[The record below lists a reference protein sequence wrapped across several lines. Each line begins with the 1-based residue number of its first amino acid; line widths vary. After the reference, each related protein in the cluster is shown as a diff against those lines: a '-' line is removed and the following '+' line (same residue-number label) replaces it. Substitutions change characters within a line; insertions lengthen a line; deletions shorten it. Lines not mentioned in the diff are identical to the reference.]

1 MGHVFSVALPI
12 LAGKSGRVRN
22 FERELEPHRK
32 EWDRL
37 SREGTFRFYNV
48 TFQSGPQG
56 DVAIYSFE
64 VADPTKARTVFTD
77 SPHDRWW
84 VAYILDVH
92 GLDLTTDPSGPP
104 ATIFTWTAE

>member
-1 MGHVFSVALPI
+1 MGHVFSGAFPI
-12 LAGKSGRVRN
+12 LAGKSDRVRS
-22 FERELEPHRK
+22 FARELEPHRS

-48 TFQSGPQG
+48 TLQADPRG

-64 VADPTKARTVFTD
+64 VADPTKVRTRFTD

-84 VAYILDVH
+84 VEYFLDVR
-92 GLDLTTDPSGPP
+92 GLDLSVVPGAPP
-104 ATIFTWTAE
+104 PTIFTWTAD